1 MGSTDHTIKVKAA
14 RQTIAV
20 KMRTVCAALVM
31 AASACA
37 ENMVQQQ
44 QQYYPAQRSD
54 IVDAGDWVSVPTNYN
69 PAQPHTARNPFEL
82 GIHQGAGVDT
92 LPIIKWGVGAVLI
105 MLIVSTVLSLGKK
118 VWPRMSEL
126 MVTEKGRSLE
136 QVSSLAQYAFEAFE
150 KYQALNEN

>member
-1 MGSTDHTIKVKAA
+1 MGSSDHTIKVKAA

-31 AASACA
+31 AASTWA

-54 IVDAGDWVSVPTNYN
+54 IVDAGEWVSVPTNYN

-92 LPIIKWGVGAVLI
+92 LPIII
-105 MLIVSTVLSLGKK
+105 IVSTVLSLGKK